1 VSDKRSDKRRR
12 AVWLAF
18 ENDEGDRLVEIAQ
31 EHVKLARMAGEL
43 PINDQVNR
51 QIIHTKIE
59 KLRAE
64 RDAIIDKYMEVDE
77 DVTD

>member
-1 VSDKRSDKRRR
+1 MIKVSDKRKR

-18 ENDEGDRLVEIAQ
+18 ENGDGDRLVEIAQ

-51 QIIHTKIE
+51 QIIYTKIE
-59 KLRAE
+59 ALRAE
-64 RDAIIDKYMEVDE
+64 RDAIIDKYTEVDD